1 MRQYIG
7 KLTDGESVDEI
18 YLAAD
23 KQLRSNRNGQP
34 YVQVELRDRS
44 GGITGRM
51 WNAGEAVFRSFES
64 GDFIRVSGKVQTYQG
79 TLQLIVTGIK
89 PAPPGTAQPA
99 DFLPQAD
106 ADIGKLLDRLRTALR
121 SIREPHLKALAETYL
136 ADEQFIS
143 DFAACPAGVKQ
154 HHAYVG
160 GLLEHV
166 VTLLDAADRL
176 APLYP
181 VVDRDLWLMG
191 LFLHD
196 AGKLRELS
204 FRTGFV
210 YTDAG
215 QLVGHLV
222 QGVEMLNEM
231 IVRVETLLNEPFP
244 AELKLR
250 LQHIIVSHHGSYEH
264 GSPKLPM
271 TPEAVAV
278 HALDNLDAKLN
289 QVGRELALD
298 RGESAWTS
306 YNPSLQR
313 RFFKGGPG
321 SGTVEG
327 D

>member
-1 MRQYIG
+1 MRQYLG
-7 KLTDGESVDEI
+7 KLTDGDTVDEV

-34 YVQVELRDRS
+34 YIQIELRDRS

-51 WNAGEAVFRSFES
+51 WNAGEPIYRTFEV
-64 GDFIRVSGKVQTYQG
+64 GDFVRVQGKIQTFQG
-79 TLQLIVTGIK
+79 SLQMIVTGIR
-89 PAPPGTAQPA
+89 PAPSEGVDPS
-99 DFLPQAD
+99 DFLPHAD
-106 ADIGKLLDRLRTALR
+106 ADIGKLLDRLRAMLR
-121 SIREPHLKALAETYL
+121 SLRDPHLKALGEVFVT
-136 ADEQFIS
+136 DDRFIA

-166 VTLLDAADRL
+166 VNLMEAGDRL

-181 VVDRDLWLMG
+181 MVDRDLWLMG

-196 AGKLRELS
+196 VGKLRELS
-204 FRTGFV
+204 YHTGFA

-222 QGVEMLNEM
+222 QGVEMLNET
-231 IVRVETLLNEPFP
+231 ITRVETLLNEPFP
-244 AELKLR
+244 TELRLR
-250 LQHIIVSHHGSYEH
+250 LQHVIVSHHGSYEH

-289 QVGRELALD
+289 QVAREITAD
-298 RGESAWTS
+298 RGGGAWTS

-327 D
+327 E